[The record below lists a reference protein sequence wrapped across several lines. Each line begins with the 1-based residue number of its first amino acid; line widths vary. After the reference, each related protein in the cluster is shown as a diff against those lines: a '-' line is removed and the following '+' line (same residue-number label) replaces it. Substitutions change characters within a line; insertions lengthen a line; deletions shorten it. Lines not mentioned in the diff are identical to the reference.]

1 MRQKRRG
8 HNIPVSK
15 KDTDRLRQML
25 AQVLDYA
32 APSLKVLAKQAGIS
46 WYAIRQYRRGQRTPT
61 AAVIRRLAGVLR
73 ARGGKLKT
81 LAAQLE
87 RLGGER

>member
-1 MRQKRRG
+1 
-8 HNIPVSK
+8 
-15 KDTDRLRQML
+15 ML
-25 AQVLDYA
+25 AKVLDYA
-32 APSLKVLAKQAGIS
+32 APSLKVLARQAGIS

-61 AAVIRRLAGVLR
+61 SAVIKRLAVVLR
-73 ARGGKLKT
+73 ARGGQLRT